1 MKKFL
6 LLLLVSLILTSCYTN
21 GDCTTAVKEAYP
33 DNEIYQIKINE
44 FILVDSIGIWYVN
57 ANMGVKEPYTERQL
71 VRLWSNYGGR
81 SYIRQCEMR
90 AMIGIF
96 VLLKFLEE

>member
-33 DNEIYQIKINE
+33 DNEIYQIKTNE

-57 ANMGVKEPYTERQL
+57 ANMGVKEPYTEKQS
-71 VRLWSNYGGR
+71 VRLWSNYWR
-81 SYIRQCEMR
+81 EITYDN
-90 AMIGIF
+90 A
-96 VLLKFLEE
+96 K

>member
-21 GDCTTAVKEAYP
+21 GDTLIAVKEAHP
-33 DNEIYQIKINE
+33 DSEIYQIKINE

-57 ANMGVKEPYTERQL
+57 ANMGVKEPYTEKQL
-71 VRLWSNYGGR
+71 VKLWNNHEHRNIERGVQPENGEGSEKGR
-81 SYIRQCEMR
+81 I
-90 AMIGIF
+90 
-96 VLLKFLEE
+96 

>member
-21 GDCTTAVKEAYP
+21 GDVLIAIKEAYP
-33 DNEIYQIKINE
+33 DSEIYQIKIDE

-57 ANMGVKEPYTERQL
+57 ANMGVTEPYTERQL
-71 VRLWSNYGGR
+71 VRLWSNYR
-81 SYIRQCEMR
+81 REITYDN
-90 AMIGIF
+90 A
-96 VLLKFLEE
+96 K